1 VLVGLL
7 WLAAITGALAT
18 AFFVWMLLTPGYGDA
33 VIAVFAGLSAAIALG
48 AAVPLWRRRRRRR
61 TTAAAARP
69 TVGGAEL
76 ELLRPGRR
84 RWILV
89 GFICAA
95 FVAVA
100 IWLQVLDGVNGGL
113 LFVGLFFGAG
123 LLVAALQLVPGVSWL
138 RIMTEGLVVRHLG
151 RVRTY
156 SWQGTDN
163 FRVFAVRTQS
173 FVGWDTCDDA
183 PPGVQGSKLSRLL
196 SGVDDSLPDTYGEDA
211 DEFAQRLQRYRDQY
225 AGRRPRG
232 EDGRGKRDP
241 ATTSTA

>member
-1 VLVGLL
+1 MPPSRF
-7 WLAAITGALAT
+7 GA
-18 AFFVWMLLTPGYGDA
+18 G
-33 VIAVFAGLSAAIALG
+33 AG
-48 AAVPLWRRRRRRR
+48 RRR
-61 TTAAAARP
+61 TAAAAARP

-76 ELLRPGRR
+76 ELLRPGGR
-84 RWILV
+84 RWTLV

-95 FVAVA
+95 FVALA
-100 IWLQVLDGVNGGL
+100 IWLQLLDGVNGGL

-123 LLVAALQLVPGVSWL
+123 LLVAAFQLVPSVSWL

-156 SWQGTDN
+156 SWQGIDN

-183 PPGVQGSKLSRLL
+183 PPGVQRSKLSRLL
-196 SGVDDSLPDTYGEDA
+196 SGVDDSLPDTYGENA
-211 DEFAQRLQRYRDQY
+211 DELAQRLQRYRDQY
-225 AGRRPRG
+225 AGQRPRG

-241 ATTSTA
+241 AKPSPA